1 MADHPTD
8 DRPRDPDV
16 DRVVDARGLACPRPV
31 IDLAAAVDEVAVGA
45 LVELWADDPTA
56 RVDVP
61 VWCRM
66 RRQRLRA
73 LDEVDGALRFR
84 VERLR

>member
-1 MADHPTD
+1 MSRPDDAPT
-8 DRPRDPDV
+8 P

-31 IDLAAAVDEVAVGA
+31 IDLAAAIDDLAVGA
-45 LVELWADDPTA
+45 VVELWADDPAA

-66 RRQRLRA
+66 RRQA
-73 LDEVDGALRFR
+73 LVGVDDVDGALRFR
-84 VERLR
+84 VEKRG

>member
-1 MADHPTD
+1 MSPTEPPED
-8 DRPRDPDV
+8 TGV
-16 DRVVDARGLACPRPV
+16 GRVVDARGLACPRPV
-31 IDLAAAVDEVAVGA
+31 IDLAAAVDEVAVGE

-66 RRQRLRA
+66 RRQRLRS

-84 VERLR
+84 VERRS

>member
-1 MADHPTD
+1 MTGQPE
-8 DRPRDPDV
+8 PDV
-16 DRVVDARGLACPRPV
+16 ARVVDARGLACPRPV
-31 IDLAAAVDEVAVGA
+31 IDLAAAVDEVAPGE

-66 RRQRLRA
+66 RRQRLV
-73 LDEVDGALRFR
+73 DVSEQDGALRFR
-84 VERLR
+84 VERTA